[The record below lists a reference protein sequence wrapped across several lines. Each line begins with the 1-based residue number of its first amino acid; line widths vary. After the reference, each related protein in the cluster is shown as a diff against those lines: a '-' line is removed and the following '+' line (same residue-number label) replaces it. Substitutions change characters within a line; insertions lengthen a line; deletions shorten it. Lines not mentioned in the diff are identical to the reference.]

1 MKKLKTLVAVLFT
14 LMIALS
20 VSASSLSA
28 SAELI
33 SVADMRSYLLSIDI
47 PEEFVDILDD
57 NFIEKM
63 YYELSDGKG
72 EFVEMQTVSL
82 NSHDDVQTRGTIPK
96 EELKFNIVVTY
107 IRPNGDTALPI
118 SYIGLYI
125 AYHWEKIPR
134 YLKTDGVI
142 VGWDDQVFTYDSGS
156 FYSYSSCEY
165 SVNNKLVDS
174 DYYEYYAPALIGMD
188 SIGYDVKLA
197 KVGGKTPTT
206 LSGAASLNLLP
217 RQNPMYRADRYTT
230 LIAAQYRH
238 LYSIFKSSVGF
249 ELSTSG
255 AGLGVNF
262 ATENSTDTI
271 ATSVTIK
278 YAYDL
283 Y

>member
-1 MKKLKTLVAVLFT
+1 MK
-14 LMIALS
+14 
-20 VSASSLSA
+20 
-28 SAELI
+28 
-33 SVADMRSYLLSIDI
+33 
-47 PEEFVDILDD
+47 
-57 NFIEKM
+57 
-63 YYELSDGKG
+63 
-72 EFVEMQTVSL
+72 
-82 NSHDDVQTRGTIPK
+82 
-96 EELKFNIVVTY
+96 
-107 IRPNGDTALPI
+107 
-118 SYIGLYI
+118 
-125 AYHWEKIPR
+125 
-134 YLKTDGVI
+134 
-142 VGWDDQVFTYDSGS
+142 
-156 FYSYSSCEY
+156 
-165 SVNNKLVDS
+165 